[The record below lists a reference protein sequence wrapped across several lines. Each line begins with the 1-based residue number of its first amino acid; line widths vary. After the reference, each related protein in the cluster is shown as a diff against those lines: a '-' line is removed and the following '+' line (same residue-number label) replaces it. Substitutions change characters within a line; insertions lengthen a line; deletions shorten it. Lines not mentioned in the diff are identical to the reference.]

1 MNDLKIDLI
10 NKYLLDKYYAE
21 REIIRLSE
29 SDNIS
34 QLEKVEQVTYQ
45 LDLLDQANR
54 RISIVDELYNNSED
68 SNVEKGE

>member
-10 NKYLLDKYYAE
+10 NKYLIDKYYVE

-29 SDNIS
+29 AENIS
-34 QLEKVEQVTYQ
+34 QLEKVEQVTFQ

-54 RISIVDELYNNSED
+54 RINLVNELYKSSENSE
-68 SNVEKGE
+68 VKLGE